1 MTPPEPPSPPWEQRR
16 QAAQAELDAARD
28 ARARN
33 RLGQFATPPA
43 LARALVRLGLQTLP
57 AETPIR
63 FLDPSIGAGALYSAL
78 LSERGVRPIQ
88 DALGVELDP
97 LALGVARDLWANTPL
112 RLIPGDF
119 TALPPPSPDDA
130 ATLIVAN
137 PPYVRHHHLSGED
150 KARLKERLLTQTGT
164 QRSGLSGL
172 YVDLLLLSLDWMAP
186 GGVGVWLIPS
196 ELLDVGYA
204 AAARRLLSERVTLHR
219 VHRMS
224 PDAPQFGDA
233 VVSSAVLLFENRP
246 PPADH
251 HVAFTYGDIEHP
263 TQTRLV
269 PLAALRAAPRWRR
282 ELTDAPSQAGTPLG
296 ELFLIRRGVA
306 TGGNK
311 LFVLREEQV
320 ERLQIP
326 QTFLSPLLP
335 SPRHLLTDRV
345 ESGPDGAPALADRRW
360 LIRCDLPPETLAEAC
375 PALWRHLQTGIP
387 SVSTGYLCRHRSPW
401 YSQERRAPAPIVC
414 TYMSRAAKGRPFR
427 FILNRSQ
434 AIAANVYL
442 MLHPKPALSERM
454 QDNPGLIERI
464 WAALNALSAEA
475 LTHEARVYGGGL
487 YKLEPKEL
495 GAVRVKISTI

>member
-1 MTPPEPPSPPWEQRR
+1 VRPPEPAPPPPPPWERRR
-16 QAAQAELDAARD
+16 QAAQAALDDARD
-28 ARARN
+28 GHARN

-43 LARALVRLGLQTLP
+43 LARALVRLGLNTLSP
-57 AETPIR
+57 TAPIR
-63 FLDPSIGAGALYSAL
+63 FLDPSIGTGALYSAL
-78 LSERGVRPIQ
+78 LSEVGERPIE

-97 LALGVARDLWANTPL
+97 LAFDHARALWADTPL

-119 TALPPPSPDDA
+119 TALTPAIA
-130 ATLIVAN
+130 ATLVVAN
-137 PPYVRHHHLSGED
+137 PPYVRHHHIPPAD

-164 QRSGLSGL
+164 ERSGLSGL
-172 YVDLLLLSLDWMAP
+172 YVDLLLLSLGWMAP

-204 AAARRLLSERVTLHR
+204 AAARRVLLERVTLTR
-219 VHRMS
+219 VHRMD
-224 PDAPQFGDA
+224 PNAPQFGDA
-233 VVSSAVLLFENRP
+233 LVSSAVLVFEMRP

-251 HVAFTYGDIEHP
+251 HVTFTFGDLERP

-269 PLAALRAAPRWRR
+269 PIAALSAATRWRR
-282 ELTDAPSQAGTPLG
+282 ELTASPAQEGTPLG
-296 ELFLIRRGVA
+296 ELFTIRRGVA
-306 TGGNK
+306 TGGNR

-326 QTFLSPLLP
+326 PEFLTPLLP
-335 SPRHLLTDRV
+335 SPRLLGSDRV
-345 ESGPDGAPALADRRW
+345 ESRPDGAPDLPNVHW
-360 LIRCDLPPETLAEAC
+360 LIRCDLPPEALAEAC

-387 SVSTGYLCRHRSPW
+387 SVSSGYLCRHRSPW

-414 TYMSRAAKGRPFR
+414 TYMSRAARGRPFR

-442 MLHPKPALSERM
+442 MLHPKPALSERLAA
-454 QDNPGLIERI
+454 DPDLIERL
-464 WAALNALSAEA
+464 WAALNTLPAEA

-495 GAVRVKISTI
+495 GAVRVKISAI